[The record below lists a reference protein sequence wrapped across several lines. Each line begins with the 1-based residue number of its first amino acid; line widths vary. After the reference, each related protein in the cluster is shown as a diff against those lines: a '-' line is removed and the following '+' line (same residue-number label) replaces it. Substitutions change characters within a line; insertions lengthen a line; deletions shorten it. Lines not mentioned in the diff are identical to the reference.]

1 MRRLLYCVQYS
12 IVQLVLPRTLHRCG
26 VQLRAAR
33 ALRTCGCSYTA
44 AANLDLCIDIW
55 YPCGVKIRIFLVF
68 LYICLLPCSVRVKPH
83 LKIRQHRR
91 CRHRRQK
98 PVRRIRRCSRRQS
111 ELRNK
116 LHSYFQT
123 LCIPLKHK
131 PIA

>member
-55 YPCGVKIRIFLVF
+55 YPCGVKIRFFFSFFIYLFAAVLCACKAAPKNTAAPP
-68 LYICLLPCSVRVKPH
+68 IT
-83 LKIRQHRR
+83 
-91 CRHRRQK
+91 
-98 PVRRIRRCSRRQS
+98 
-111 ELRNK
+111 
-116 LHSYFQT
+116 QT
-123 LCIPLKHK
+123 L
-131 PIA
+131 